1 MQIDKVVNT
10 IKSESSGF
18 YLLETTNSES
28 ISYLEEQILNSF
40 YEKQYEIDT
49 SFIILEPEEKSKFIT
64 IDQIRKM
71 KKEFLHT
78 NVLNLN
84 KVIFVREVNY
94 LNINALNGLLKII
107 EEIPSKT
114 YFIFCSSNLNLISF
128 LNSVCFLGNRVT
140 LTPAPKNFTIVE
152 YGLEK
157 SEMLGQSA
165 LTWPPR
171 LPFLS
176 SAAIAISSAVS
187 IMFSSSRYSI
197 KP

>member
-64 IDQIRKM
+64 IDQVRKM

-78 NVLNLN
+78 NVLNLS

-94 LNINALNGLLKII
+94 LNINALNGLLKSLKKYHQKPILFFVL
-107 EEIPSKT
+107 KT
-114 YFIFCSSNLNLISF
+114 
-128 LNSVCFLGNRVT
+128 
-140 LTPAPKNFTIVE
+140 
-152 YGLEK
+152 
-157 SEMLGQSA
+157 
-165 LTWPPR
+165 
-171 LPFLS
+171 
-176 SAAIAISSAVS
+176 
-187 IMFSSSRYSI
+187 
-197 KP
+197 

>member
-1 MQIDKVVNT
+1 MQIGKVVNT
-10 IKSESSGF
+10 IKSENSGF

-28 ISYLEEQILNSF
+28 ISHLEEEILKSF

-94 LNINALNGLLKII
+94 LNINAFKWTFKKII
-107 EEIPSKT
+107 EEIPPKS
-114 YFIFCSSNLNLISF
+114 YFIFCSSNLISLPETIISRARVIRDLNFKINFSDFNSMKEDIVRQNQNISEELIHS
-128 LNSVCFLGNRVT
+128 
-140 LTPAPKNFTIVE
+140 
-152 YGLEK
+152 Y
-157 SEMLGQSA
+157 
-165 LTWPPR
+165 
-171 LPFLS
+171 
-176 SAAIAISSAVS
+176 
-187 IMFSSSRYSI
+187 
-197 KP
+197 